1 MEENSAEDLKAD
13 GAGEKVR
20 PFDLA
25 GASGGHEEK
34 TPDHEEKAAG
44 RREFLKFGIFGAA
57 GIIAST
63 AIYPLVGL
71 AERSTPPKPIMFADA
86 LPLSDM
92 PEVGVKKIALYFTP
106 GGKAD
111 ARVFIKRGPDGK
123 LTAFSAVCTHLGCV
137 VNYDRLK
144 DQFICPCHGGVYDG
158 TGKNVAGPPPA
169 PLTKLPVQIVGE
181 YIQVGIP
188 KPSSF

>member
-1 MEENSAEDLKAD
+1 MEENSAEALKAD
-13 GAGEKVR
+13 GAGENVR
-20 PFDLA
+20 PFDLS
-25 GASGGHEEK
+25 GAHEKKVTGEEEK
-34 TPDHEEKAAG
+34 VTG
-44 RREFLKFGIFGAA
+44 RRAFLKIGILGAA

-86 LPLSDM
+86 LLLSDM
-92 PEVGVKKIALYFTP
+92 PEVGVKKIALYFTQ
-106 GGKAD
+106 GAKAD
-111 ARVFIKRGPDGK
+111 ARVFVKRGPDGK

-144 DQFICPCHGGVYDG
+144 DRFICPCHGGIYDG
-158 TGKNVAGPPPA
+158 NGKNIAGPPPT
-169 PLTKLPVQIVGE
+169 PLTKLPVRIVGE
-181 YIQVGIP
+181 YIQVGIE

>member
-1 MEENSAEDLKAD
+1 MNDDSAEALKAE
-13 GAGEKVR
+13 GAGENVR
-20 PFDLA
+20 PFDVASDRAEEA
-25 GASGGHEEK
+25 GGAKSE
-34 TPDHEEKAAG
+34 AG
-44 RREFLKFGIFGAA
+44 LPARRDFLKLGILGAA

-63 AIYPLVGL
+63 AVYPLVGL
-71 AERSTPPKPIMFADA
+71 AERSQPPKPIMFADA

-123 LTAFSAVCTHLGCV
+123 LTAFSAVCTHLGCI

-144 DQFICPCHGGVYDG
+144 DRFICPCHGGVYDG
-158 TGKNVAGPPPA
+158 NGNNVAGPPPA

-188 KPSSF
+188 KPPSF

>member
-1 MEENSAEDLKAD
+1 MEENSAETSKAD
-13 GAGEKVR
+13 GAGEDVR
-20 PFDLA
+20 PFDSAPERTEGTGRAKSEA
-25 GASGGHEEK
+25 GLPA
-34 TPDHEEKAAG
+34 
-44 RREFLKFGIFGAA
+44 RRDFLKIGILGAA

-71 AERSTPPKPIMFADA
+71 AERSQPPKPIMFADA

-123 LTAFSAVCTHLGCV
+123 LTAFSAVCTHLGCI

-144 DQFICPCHGGVYDG
+144 DRFICPCHGGVYDG
-158 TGKNVAGPPPA
+158 NGKNVAGPPPA

-188 KPSSF
+188 KPPSF

>member
-1 MEENSAEDLKAD
+1 MKEDSAEDLEAE
-13 GAGEKVR
+13 GAGENVR
-20 PFDLA
+20 LFDLA
-25 GASGGHEEK
+25 SERAEGAGGSKSE
-34 TPDHEEKAAG
+34 AG
-44 RREFLKFGIFGAA
+44 LPARREFLKFGILGAA

-71 AERSTPPKPIMFADA
+71 AERKTPPKPLVFADA
-86 LPLSDM
+86 VLLSEM
-92 PEVGVKKIALYFTP
+92 PEVGIKKVALYLTP

-111 ARVFIKRGPDGK
+111 ARVFVKRDPSGK

-158 TGKNVAGPPPA
+158 NGKNIAGPPPR
-169 PLTKLPVQIVGE
+169 PLKKLPMRIAGE
-181 YIQVGIP
+181 YIQVGIT
-188 KPSSF
+188 KPSV